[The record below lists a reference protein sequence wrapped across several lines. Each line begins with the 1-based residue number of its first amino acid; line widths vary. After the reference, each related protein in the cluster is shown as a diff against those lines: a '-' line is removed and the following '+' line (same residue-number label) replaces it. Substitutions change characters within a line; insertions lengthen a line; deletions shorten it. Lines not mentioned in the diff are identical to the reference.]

1 MKTDL
6 SHLPKYKQ
14 DELKLI
20 VYTLTSWYEAEVDM
34 IILFGSYA
42 RGNWVEDTSKEGNTH
57 YSYTSDYDLLI
68 VLSRNGLSTN
78 DTFTITMSDRLDVLD
93 LSAPANP
100 VFDGIDFV
108 NKELQNGNYF
118 FGDIIKEGILL
129 YTSGRHE
136 LAEKQELS
144 PLEVQAIAQQDFDH
158 WFTSANEFFDT
169 FEFNIS
175 KEKLNNA
182 AFQLHQAAE
191 RYYSAIQLV
200 FTAYK
205 PKTHN
210 LVLLGR
216 MAKICNIEFST
227 VFPQATHEERTRFSL
242 LKHAY
247 IDARY
252 KKEYSISKEDLAY
265 LSERVQ
271 LLRNLTERICKE
283 KIGSFTK

>member
-6 SHLPKYKQ
+6 SHLPVYKQ
-14 DELKLI
+14 DELKRI
-20 VYTLTSWYEAEVDM
+20 VSTLTARYEAEVEM

-42 RGNWVEDTSKEGNTH
+42 RGNWVEDKSKEGNTH

-78 DTFTITMSDRLDVLD
+78 DTFTITMSDKLDALD

-158 WFTSANEFFDT
+158 WFISANEFL
-169 FEFNIS
+169 EFFYLALD
-175 KEKLNNA
+175 KEYYNKA
-182 AFQLHQAAE
+182 AFELHQATE

-216 MAKICNIEFST
+216 MAKICNIEFSM

-252 KKEYSISKEDLAY
+252 KKEYSITKDDLSY

-271 LLRNLTERICKE
+271 ILRNLTERICKE
-283 KIGSFTK
+283 KIGSFT

>member
-6 SHLPKYKQ
+6 SHLPIYKQ
-14 DELKLI
+14 DELKRIVSTLI
-20 VYTLTSWYEAEVDM
+20 ERYAAEVEM

-42 RGNWVEDTSKEGNTH
+42 RGNWVEDTGKEGNTH

-68 VLSRNGLSTN
+68 ALSRNGLSTN
-78 DTFTITMSDRLDVLD
+78 DTFTITMSDKLDALD

-158 WFTSANEFFDT
+158 WFNSADGFYRQYTYAINDLDYK
-169 FEFNIS
+169 I
-175 KEKLNNA
+175 A
-182 AFQLHQAAE
+182 AFQLHQASE

-216 MAKICNIEFST
+216 MAKICNIEFSM

-283 KIGSFTK
+283 KIGSFT